1 MQYIKL
7 PLNLEIGLIN
17 NCISKNLYSHVVGHG
32 LTIRGDY
39 ITSINGFNS
48 KFWCEDIYLTGL
60 LHNNHEKILSLNSL
74 DNAENPN
81 NLKIQI
87 IQNAVWFKT
96 AAHHLLILKDIAHN
110 YKLSLSGAIWLFHE
124 FRATLVWTFMPILLL
139 YSFIY
144 PIVTCRF
151 SLLLPTITIY
161 LVFVFVNY
169 ILNLLVVNFKR
180 FKVYIK
186 DYFSTCLSILFTGLG
201 PLYSLF
207 LKEKV
212 KTER

>member
-81 NLKIQI
+81 NLNWMPAYQDVLNQMGKGDQYLNHRLLTFVVRRISELGYDI
-87 IQNAVWFKT
+87 NDHPFKLT
-96 AAHHLLILKDIAHN
+96 R
-110 YKLSLSGAIWLFHE
+110 Y
-124 FRATLVWTFMPILLL
+124 R
-139 YSFIY
+139 
-144 PIVTCRF
+144 
-151 SLLLPTITIY
+151 
-161 LVFVFVNY
+161 
-169 ILNLLVVNFKR
+169 
-180 FKVYIK
+180 
-186 DYFSTCLSILFTGLG
+186 
-201 PLYSLF
+201 
-207 LKEKV
+207 
-212 KTER
+212 